1 MTILITG
8 GAGFVGSNTVAHF
21 LAQGRRVIALD
32 NLGRRGTDKNLAWL
46 RGLGG
51 DLVVSRTDIR
61 DAAAVAAL
69 FRAHPDIEVVL
80 HLAAQ
85 TAVTTSVEDPRED
98 FESNALGTFNV
109 LEAARRLPRL
119 RALLYASTNKVYG
132 GLEDVAVVE
141 RDGRYAYRDYPDG
154 IAEDRPLDFHSPYGC
169 SKGAGDQYVV
179 DYARIY
185 GLPTVV
191 FRQCTIYGPR
201 QLGVEDQGFMAW
213 FCIAAMLGEPLT
225 IYGDGKQVRD
235 VLYVS
240 DLLALYERAIERI
253 DRIAGQVYN
262 VGGGPA
268 NTISLLELVALIED
282 RLQRRLE
289 LRFGEWRPGD
299 QRVFIA
305 NVAKAARDL
314 GWQPQVGVE
323 EGIESLLAWVL
334 DNPDLFT

>member
-8 GAGFVGSNTVAHF
+8 GAGFVGSNAVAHF
-21 LAQGRRVIALD
+21 LAQGRRVVALD

-51 DLVVSRTDIR
+51 ELVVSRTDIR
-61 DAAAVAAL
+61 DAVAVAAA
-69 FRAHPDIEVVL
+69 FRAHPDIEAVL

-85 TAVTTSVEDPRED
+85 TAVTTSVEAPRED

-109 LEAARRLPRL
+109 LEAARHLPRL
-119 RALLYASTNKVYG
+119 KALLYASTNKVYG
-132 GLEDVAVVE
+132 GLTDVAVVE
-141 RDGRYAYRDYPDG
+141 RDGRYTYRDCPDG

-185 GLPTVV
+185 GLPTVS

-213 FCIAAMLGEPLT
+213 FCIAAVLGKPLT

-235 VLYVS
+235 ILHVS

-253 DRIAGQVYN
+253 DQIKGQVYN

-268 NTISLLELVALIED
+268 NTLSLLELVARIEE

-289 LRFGEWRPGD
+289 LRFAGWRPGD

-305 NVAKAARDL
+305 NIAKAARDL

-334 DNPDLFT
+334 DHRDLFA

>member
-8 GAGFVGSNTVAHF
+8 GAGFVGSNAVAHF
-21 LAQGRRVIALD
+21 LAQGRRVVALD

-61 DAAAVAAL
+61 DAVAVAAA
-69 FRAHPDIEVVL
+69 FRDHPDIEAVL

-85 TAVTTSVEDPRED
+85 TAVTTSVEAPRED

-109 LEAARRLPRL
+109 LEAARHLPRL
-119 RALLYASTNKVYG
+119 KALLYASTNKVYG
-132 GLEDVAVVE
+132 GLADVAVVE
-141 RDGRYAYRDYPDG
+141 RDSRYAYRDCPDG

-201 QLGVEDQGFMAW
+201 QLGVEDQGWVAW
-213 FCIAAMLGEPLT
+213 FCIAAVLGKPLT

-235 VLYVS
+235 ILHVS

-253 DRIAGQVYN
+253 DRIKGQVYN

-268 NTISLLELVALIED
+268 NTLSLLELVARIEE

-289 LRFGEWRPGD
+289 LRFADWRPGD
-299 QRVFIA
+299 QRVFVA
-305 NVAKAARDL
+305 NIAKAARDL
-314 GWQPQVGVE
+314 DWQPQVGVE
-323 EGIESLLAWVL
+323 EGVEALLAWVL
-334 DNPDLFT
+334 DHRDLFA

>member
-8 GAGFVGSNTVAHF
+8 GAGFVGSNAAAHF
-21 LAQGRRVIALD
+21 LAQGRRVIVLD
-32 NLGRRGTDKNLAWL
+32 NLGRRGTDRNLAWL

-61 DAAAVAAL
+61 DAAAVTTV
-69 FRAHPDIEVVL
+69 FRAHLDIEAVL

-109 LEAARRLPRL
+109 LEAARSLPRL
-119 RALLYASTNKVYG
+119 RALVYASTNKVYG
-132 GLEDVAVVE
+132 GLTDVAVVE
-141 RDGRYAYRDYPDG
+141 RDDRYAYRDCPDG

-185 GLPTVV
+185 DLPTVV
-191 FRQCTIYGPR
+191 LRQCTIYGPR

-253 DRIAGQVYN
+253 DRIKGQVYN

-268 NTISLLELVALIED
+268 NTISLLELVARIEN
-282 RLQRRLE
+282 LLGRRLE
-289 LRFGEWRPGD
+289 LRFAEWRPGD
-299 QRVFIA
+299 QRVFVA
-305 NVAKAARDL
+305 NIAKAARDL

-334 DNPDLFT
+334 DNRDLFA

>member
-8 GAGFVGSNTVAHF
+8 GAGFVGSNAVAHF

-46 RGLGG
+46 QGLGG
-51 DLVVSRTDIR
+51 DMVFSQTDIR
-61 DAAAVAAL
+61 DAAAVTAV
-69 FRAHPDIEVVL
+69 FRAYPDIEALL

-98 FESNALGTFNV
+98 FETNALGTFNV

-119 RALLYASTNKVYG
+119 KALLYASTNKVYG
-132 GLEDVAVVE
+132 GLTDVAVVE
-141 RDGRYAYRDYPDG
+141 RDDRYAYRGCPDG

-191 FRQCTIYGPR
+191 LRQCTIYGPR

-235 VLYVS
+235 ILYVS

-253 DRIAGQVYN
+253 DRIKGQVYN

-268 NTISLLELVALIED
+268 NTISLLELVARIEN
-282 RLQRRLE
+282 LLGRRLE
-289 LRFGEWRPGD
+289 LRFAEWRPGD

-305 NVAKAARDL
+305 NIAKAARDL
-314 GWQPQVGVE
+314 DWQPQVSVE
-323 EGIESLLAWVL
+323 EGIEYLLAWVL
-334 DNPDLFT
+334 DNRDLFA

>member
-8 GAGFVGSNTVAHF
+8 GAGFVGSNAVAHF

-46 RGLGG
+46 QGLGG
-51 DLVVSRTDIR
+51 DMVFSRTDIR
-61 DAAAVAAL
+61 DAAAVTAV
-69 FRAHPDIEVVL
+69 FRAHPDIEAVL

-109 LEAARRLPRL
+109 LEASRCLPRL
-119 RALLYASTNKVYG
+119 RAFLYASTNKVYG
-132 GLEDVAVVE
+132 GMTDVAVVE
-141 RDGRYAYRDYPDG
+141 RDDRYAYRDYPDG

-169 SKGAGDQYVV
+169 SKGAGDQYVM

-253 DRIAGQVYN
+253 DRIKGQVYN

-268 NTISLLELVALIED
+268 NTLSLLELVARIED
-282 RLQRRLE
+282 LLGRRLE

-299 QRVFIA
+299 QRVFVA
-305 NVAKAARDL
+305 NIAKAVRDL
-314 GWQPQVGVE
+314 GWQPQVSVE
-323 EGIESLLAWVL
+323 DGIESLLAWVL
-334 DNPDLFT
+334 AHPDLFT

>member
-8 GAGFVGSNTVAHF
+8 GAGFVGSNAAAHF
-21 LAQGRRVIALD
+21 LAQGRRVIVLD
-32 NLGRRGTDKNLAWL
+32 NLGRRGADKNLAWL

-51 DLVVSRTDIR
+51 DLVFAPVDIR
-61 DAAAVAAL
+61 DAATVAAA
-69 FRAHPDIEVVL
+69 FREHPDIEVVL

-119 RALLYASTNKVYG
+119 KALLYASTNKVYG
-132 GLEDVAVVE
+132 GMADVAVVE
-141 RDGRYAYRDYPDG
+141 RDDRYAYRDCPDG

-201 QLGVEDQGFMAW
+201 QLGVEDQGFIAW

-235 VLYVS
+235 VLHVS

-253 DRIAGQVYN
+253 DRIKGQVYN

-268 NTISLLELVALIED
+268 NTLSLLELVARIEA
-282 RLQRRLE
+282 RLGHRLE
-289 LRFGEWRPGD
+289 LRFAEWRPGD
-299 QRVFIA
+299 QRVFVANIA
-305 NVAKAARDL
+305 KVARDL
-314 GWQPQVGVE
+314 DWQPKVGIE
-323 EGIESLLAWVL
+323 EGIESLLTWVL
-334 DNPDLFT
+334 DHPDLFT